1 MTKSD
6 SSNALYAAIVGEPNV
21 GKSTLLNALVGEKIS
36 ITTRKPQTT
45 RHRILG
51 VKTQENTQCVFIDTP
66 GLHDLQDK
74 LINRYMNRSALNS
87 MVGVDLILWVVNPF
101 SWSDYNKKIVG
112 RLEKLDIEV
121 ILVVNKIDCLSSKEA
136 LLPFLHQASAYYDF
150 SEIVPLSALKND
162 QVDAL
167 WHLIKKRSKPQPF
180 FFSESQRTD
189 VSDEFIIS
197 ERIREQLT
205 IRLGQ
210 ELPYAI
216 SVSVER
222 IESEAKKKS
231 IYATIW
237 VDHDSQK
244 GIVIGKSGQMLKAV
258 GMYARKDLEA
268 FFQVKVYLK
277 LWVKV
282 KKGWRDQK
290 SSLDE
295 LGYS

>member
-1 MTKSD
+1 MTNLD
-6 SSNALYAAIVGEPNV
+6 SSYALYAAIIGEPNV

-51 VKTQENTQCVFIDTP
+51 VKTQDNTQCVFIDTP

-101 SWSDYNKKIVG
+101 SWSGYNKKIVD
-112 RLEKLDIEV
+112 RLEKLGIEV
-121 ILVVNKIDCLSSKEA
+121 ILVVNKIDCLASKEA
-136 LLPFLHQASAYYDF
+136 LLPFLQQASTYYQF

-167 WHLIKKRSKPQPF
+167 WGLIRKRSKPQPF
-180 FFSESQRTD
+180 FFSEGQHTD
-189 VSDEFIIS
+189 QSDAFIIS

-216 SVSVER
+216 SVSVDR
-222 IESEAKKKS
+222 IEKASKKMS

-258 GMYARKDLEA
+258 GMYARKDLEVY
-268 FFQVKVYLK
+268 FKSNVYLK

-290 SSLDE
+290 NSLDE